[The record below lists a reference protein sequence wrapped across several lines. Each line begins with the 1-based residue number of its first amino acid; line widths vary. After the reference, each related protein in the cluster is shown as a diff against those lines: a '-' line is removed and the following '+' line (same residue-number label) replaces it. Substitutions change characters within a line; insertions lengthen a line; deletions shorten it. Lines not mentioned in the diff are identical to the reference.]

1 MMNLTIVSLEREI
14 FSQEIDFVVLEAQDG
29 QVGIYPNHAP
39 LLSVLK
45 PGLVRVHLHNQ
56 THPEMFFISGG
67 VLEVFDNKACVLA
80 DTVERSTEL
89 DEEKVLKEQ
98 ELALKATQNHN
109 INLSQGRDM
118 FYNDLE
124 VLLAKIEAVRYIKKK
139 Y

>member
-1 MMNLTIVSLEREI
+1 MMHLTIVSLESEI

-56 THPEMFFISGG
+56 NHPEMFFISGG

-98 ELALKATQNHN
+98 ELALKNSQNHN
-109 INLSQGRDM
+109 INLSQGREM
-118 FYNDLE
+118 FYNDLQ
-124 VLLAKIEAVRYIKKK
+124 VLLAKIDAIRYIKKK